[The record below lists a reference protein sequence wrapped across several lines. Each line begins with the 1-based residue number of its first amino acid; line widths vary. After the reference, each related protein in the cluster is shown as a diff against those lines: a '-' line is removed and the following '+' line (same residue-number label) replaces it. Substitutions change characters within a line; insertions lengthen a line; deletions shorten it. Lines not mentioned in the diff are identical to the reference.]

1 MSENENCSF
10 NIVLPT
16 CSSGESDEKY
26 SRLYIKKAEGC
37 FSLIYIMLYTVKL
50 YMYLILNE
58 KCMKTK
64 LLFMLLLFLCV
75 STAWGKVRV
84 LVVKS
89 RLLLTMNR
97 LSVHLL

>member
-1 MSENENCSF
+1 MKRKMSENENCSF
-10 NIVLPT
+10 NIVLPA

-64 LLFMLLLFLCV
+64 
-75 STAWGKVRV
+75 
-84 LVVKS
+84 
-89 RLLLTMNR
+89 
-97 LSVHLL
+97 

>member
-1 MSENENCSF
+1 MKRKVSENENCSF
-10 NIVLPT
+10 NIVLPA

-58 KCMKTK
+58 NKIIVYVAS
-64 LLFMLLLFLCV
+64 LSLCV
-75 STAWGKVRV
+75 YRMGAK
-84 LVVKS
+84 
-89 RLLLTMNR
+89 
-97 LSVHLL
+97 